1 MKQHEAIK
9 PFTIDIPQSELD
21 YLHERLSRARRAQ
34 EIPGVGDEYG
44 VTVDR
49 VDHLTDYW
57 LQKYDWRETESRLN
71 AYPQFVTEIDGQRLH
86 FLHIESPDPAAV
98 PLLLL
103 HGWPGTIMEFVDLIE
118 PLTRPSEGQAFHLV
132 IPSLPG
138 FGFSGPTTE
147 TGWGAARTAK
157 AIKTLM
163 ARLGY
168 ERYGAHGNDG
178 GAFIAPELGRI
189 DGEHVIGVHVDQI
202 FSFPSGDPAEMEGM
216 SEEEM
221 GALQVL
227 QWFYEN
233 KSSYDQLHT
242 QQPQTLAHALAD
254 SPRGLL
260 AWMDQLFGDVVDD
273 RFVIDNVIIHWL
285 NDTIASSMRFYFENK
300 RNPIDT
306 TPADFPIANSSFAGD
321 FQSIRRFAERDYTN
335 ITQWRTHD
343 TGGHYAAHQ
352 APDILTTDLRDFFT
366 TLA

>member
-1 MKQHEAIK
+1 MTQHEAIT

-21 YLHERLSRARRAQ
+21 YLRDRLSRARRAQ
-34 EIPGVGDEYG
+34 EIPGAGDEYG

-49 VDHLTDYW
+49 VDRLTDYW
-57 LQKYDWRETESRLN
+57 LKEYDWRETETRLN
-71 AYPQFVTEIDGQRLH
+71 RHPQFVTEIDGQRVH

-103 HGWPGTIMEFVDLIE
+103 HGWPGTIMEFADLIE
-118 PLTRPSEGQAFHLV
+118 PLTRPTEGPAFHLV

-138 FGFSGPTTE
+138 IGFSGPTTAS
-147 TGWGAARTAK
+147 GWGAARTAK
-157 AIKTLM
+157 ALATLM

-216 SEEEM
+216 SEEEL

-233 KSSYDQLHT
+233 KSSYDQLHS

-260 AWMDQLFGDVVDD
+260 AWMDQL
-273 RFVIDNVIIHWL
+273 L

-300 RNPIDT
+300 RNPTDT
-306 TPADFPIANSSFAGD
+306 APADFPMANSSFAGD

-335 ITQWRTHD
+335 ITQWRTHE

-352 APDILTTDLRDFFT
+352 VPDLLAGDLRDFFA
-366 TLA
+366 TLN

>member
-1 MKQHEAIK
+1 
-9 PFTIDIPQSELD
+9 
-21 YLHERLSRARRAQ
+21 
-34 EIPGVGDEYG
+34 
-44 VTVDR
+44 
-49 VDHLTDYW
+49 
-57 LQKYDWRETESRLN
+57 
-71 AYPQFVTEIDGQRLH
+71 
-86 FLHIESPDPAAV
+86 V

-118 PLTRPSEGQAFHLV
+118 PFTQADEGPSFHLV
-132 IPSLPG
+132 IPLLPG
-138 FGFSGPTTE
+138 FGFSGPTKE
-147 TGWGAARTAK
+147 TGWGAARAAK
-157 AIKTLM
+157 ALKTLM

-202 FSFPSGDPAEMEGM
+202 FSFPSGDPSEMDGM

-233 KSSYDQLHT
+233 KSSYDQLHS

-260 AWMDQLFGDVVDD
+260 AWMDQLFGDAVDD
-273 RFVIDNVIIHWL
+273 RFVIDNVIVHWL

-300 RNPIDT
+300 HNPIDT
-306 TPADFPIANSSFAGD
+306 TPADFPMANSSFAGD

-343 TGGHYAAHQ
+343 TGCHYAAHQ
-352 APDILTTDLRDFFT
+352 VPDLLAADLRDFFT

>member
-1 MKQHEAIK
+1 MTQHEAIE

-21 YLHERLSRARRAQ
+21 YLHDRLSRARRAQ
-34 EIPGVGDEYG
+34 EIPGAGGEYG
-44 VTVDR
+44 VGVDR

-57 LQKYDWRETESRLN
+57 LRGYDWRDTEARLN
-71 AYPQFVTEIDGQRLH
+71 GYPQFVTEIDGQRLH
-86 FLHIESPDPAAV
+86 FLQIESPDPEAV

-103 HGWPGTIMEFVDLIE
+103 HGWPGTIMEFADLIE
-118 PLTRPSEGQAFHLV
+118 PLTRPGEGPAFHLV

-147 TGWGAARTAK
+147 AGWGAARMAK
-157 AIKTLM
+157 ALATLM

-168 ERYGAHGNDG
+168 ERYGTHGNDG
-178 GAFIAPELGRI
+178 GAIIAPELGRI

-202 FSFPSGDPAEMEGM
+202 FSFPSGDPSEMEGL
-216 SEEEM
+216 SEEET

-233 KSSYDQLHT
+233 KSSYDQLHS
-242 QQPQTLAHALAD
+242 QQLQTLARALAD

-260 AWMDQLFGDVVDD
+260 AWMDQLFGDAVDD
-273 RFVIDNVIIHWL
+273 RFVIDNVVVHWL

-300 RNPIDT
+300 RNPTDGE
-306 TPADFPIANSSFAGD
+306 PAKFPMANSSFAGD

-343 TGGHYAAHQ
+343 VSGHYAAHQ
-352 APDILTTDLRDFFT
+352 APDVLATDLRDFFT
-366 TLA
+366 TLT